1 MDKFFPNINFTDNNP
16 AFQLFGQRLFI
27 DQTVSE
33 FLIEFLLVAFSPKKI
48 GNDTV
53 FNSILPDID
62 YIKKWDS
69 EILSYAPKARLNLK
83 LFSFLGA
90 SSLERRHIAHRNH
103 YKYIVR
109 ELQNRITSVDG
120 IDKSE
125 IVKTI
130 NDLLLGFLYAGQGR
144 TFSAQSFLPITKSF
158 LAGESI
164 WKLSQ
169 ARNKPLNWQDLFEG
183 NGYFVRNKHAFLA
196 RGGEVIYLQICNA
209 IRKEPDKIKEW
220 NKEFEFGFTAEEQDP
235 TKLHKELSN
244 LLHGFINHCPQTLDE
259 LADFVDTKIDVD
271 TNLKTD
277 YIGDNDLKFFK
288 TEFCNSESWQEGYL
302 FAVELCRIL
311 KSNLGII
318 DKVQVLETAFAFQ
331 VIRTL
336 LRSSARANSSNKNNF
351 PGYFMV
357 VSAPADNQSIIK
369 RLSQQSVKEDEKS
382 IYQALRNENV
392 VLLPQDTSQKLK
404 TLKNSDKDYGGKLF
418 LKISKQVG
426 LIVPPKG
433 QGARFV
439 INDQIIRYLV
449 LSLISPGE
457 RLTYSSFLGLME
469 RQYGIIVDANGIMKV
484 NKIYNGKETVV
495 DSGTDDWFKSALD
508 AAGFLIH
515 LSDSFALVQNSK
527 E

>member
-1 MDKFFPNINFTDNNP
+1 MAKFFPDINYTDNNP

-48 GNDTV
+48 GTNPIVDNV
-53 FNSILPDID
+53 FPDIEL
-62 YIKKWDS
+62 IKKWDT

-90 SSLERRHIAHRNH
+90 SSLERRHIAHRTH
-103 YKYIVR
+103 YKFIVS
-109 ELQNRITSVDG
+109 ELHNRITSIDG

-125 IVKTI
+125 VIKTI
-130 NDLLLGFLYAGQGR
+130 NDLLLGFLYVGQGR

-183 NGYFVRNKHAFLA
+183 TDYFVRNKHAFLA

-209 IRKEPDKIKEW
+209 LRKEPDEIKKW
-220 NKEFEFGFTAEEQDP
+220 DKEFGFGFNGEELNP
-235 TKLHKELSN
+235 TELHKDLSN
-244 LLHGFINHCPQTLDE
+244 LLLGFINHCPQTLDE
-259 LADFVDTKIDVD
+259 LAEFIDTKIDVD

-277 YIGDNDLKFFK
+277 YIGDNELKFFK

-336 LRSSARANSSNKNNF
+336 LWSSARTNSSNKNNF

-357 VSAPADNQSIIK
+357 VSAPNDNQSIMK
-369 RLSQQSVKEDEKS
+369 RLSQQSVKEVEKT
-382 IYQALRNENV
+382 IYQALRNEEV
-392 VLLPQDTSQKLK
+392 IVLPTDSIQKSKELK
-404 TLKNSDKDYGGKLF
+404 RSDQKHGGKLF
-418 LKISKQVG
+418 LKISKQIG

-439 INDQIIRYLV
+439 INDQILRYLV
-449 LSLISPGE
+449 LSLIPSGE
-457 RLTYSSFLGLME
+457 RLTYSSFLGLIE
-469 RQYGIIVDANGIMKV
+469 RRYGIIINAKGVMRV
-484 NKIYNGKETVV
+484 NNVYSGQETYVASEV
-495 DSGTDDWFKSALD
+495 DDWFKAALD

-515 LSDSFALVQNSK
+515 LSDSFALVHNSK
-527 E
+527 